1 MGSMMNQARKILV
14 VEDDLALQE
23 LLLFNLEKDGWEVTL
38 ADSGETALLKVV
50 DLLPD
55 MIILDLMLPGVDGK
69 QVCSQVRRYPKTS
82 SIPII
87 MISALGQD
95 KDVVGGLE
103 LGADDYLVKPF
114 SPDVLRARIDAV
126 LRRYDAQPADGGPE
140 PISIHNLD
148 IDPLC
153 FTVKVDGESVI
164 LTHTDFLILQLLA
177 SEPGRVFTRRQIID
191 AAHDK
196 DVSISER
203 SVDVQIVGLRRKIG
217 KAGRFIETV
226 RGVGYRM
233 KEI

>member
-1 MGSMMNQARKILV
+1 MLKQAHKILV

-23 LLLFNLEKDGWEVTL
+23 LLLFNLEKNGWDVTL
-38 ADSGETALLKVV
+38 ADSGEAALLKVV
-50 DLLPD
+50 DRLPD
-55 MIILDLMLPGVDGK
+55 LIVLDLMLPGVDGK
-69 QVCSQVRRYPKTS
+69 QVCQQVRRYPKTS
-82 SIPII
+82 TIPII
-87 MISALGQD
+87 MISAMGQD
-95 KDVVGGLE
+95 QDVVGGLE
-103 LGADDYLVKPF
+103 MGADDYIVKPF
-114 SPDVLRARIDAV
+114 SPGVLLARIDAV
-126 LRRYDAQPADGGPE
+126 LRRCADRPSDPGPV

-153 FTVKVDGESVI
+153 FTVKVDGESVV

-191 AAHDK
+191 AAHEK

-217 KAGRFIETV
+217 KSGRFIETV
-226 RGVGYRM
+226 RGVGYRL

>member
-1 MGSMMNQARKILV
+1 MERTRKILV
-14 VEDDLALQE
+14 VEDDSALQE
-23 LLLFNLEKDGWEVTL
+23 LLLFNLERDGWQVTL

-69 QVCSQVRRYPKTS
+69 QVCQQVRRYPKTS

-87 MISALGQD
+87 MISAMGQD

-103 LGADDYLVKPF
+103 MGADDYIVKPF
-114 SPDVLRARIDAV
+114 NPAVLRARIDAV
-126 LRRYDAQPADGGPE
+126 LRRCEMHPADEGPS

-153 FTVKVDGESVI
+153 FTVKVDGESVL

-177 SEPGRVFTRRQIID
+177 GEPGRVFTRRQIID

-217 KAGRFIETV
+217 SAGRYIETV

>member
-1 MGSMMNQARKILV
+1 MPTPTRKILV
-14 VEDDLALQE
+14 VEDDLSLQE
-23 LLLFNLEKDGWEVTL
+23 LLLFNLEKDGWEVAL
-38 ADSGETALLKVV
+38 ADSGEDALLKVV

-69 QVCSQVRRYPKTS
+69 QVCQQLRRYPKTS

-103 LGADDYLVKPF
+103 LGADDYIVKPF
-114 SPDVLRARIDAV
+114 SPDVLRARVDAV
-126 LRRYDAQPADGGPE
+126 LRRYDSQPDNDGPE

-148 IDPLC
+148 IDPIC
-153 FTVKVDGESVI
+153 FTVKVDGESVM

>member
-1 MGSMMNQARKILV
+1 MKQLRKILV

-23 LLLFNLEKDGWEVTL
+23 LLLYSLEKDGWQATL

-55 MIILDLMLPGVDGK
+55 MIVLDLMLPGVDGK
-69 QVCSQVRRYPKTS
+69 QVCQQVRRYPKTA

-87 MISALGQD
+87 MISAMGQD
-95 KDVVGGLE
+95 QDVVAGLE
-103 LGADDYLVKPF
+103 MGADDYIVKPF
-114 SPDVLRARIDAV
+114 SPDVLRARIDTV
-126 LRRYDAQPADGGPE
+126 LRRCNDRPAEERPA
-140 PISIHNLD
+140 PIAIHNLD

-153 FTVKVDGESVI
+153 FTVKVGGEPMV

-177 SEPGRVFTRRQIID
+177 GEPGRVFTRRQIIE
-191 AAHDK
+191 AAHER
-196 DVSISER
+196 DVGISER

-217 KAGRFIETV
+217 PAGKFIETV

-233 KEI
+233 KDI

>member
-1 MGSMMNQARKILV
+1 MEQSRSILV
-14 VEDDLALQE
+14 VEDDTALQE
-23 LLLFNLEKDGWEVTL
+23 LLLFNLEKDGWDVTV

-50 DLLPD
+50 DLVPD
-55 MIILDLMLPGVDGK
+55 MIVLDLMLPGVDGR
-69 QVCSQVRRYPKTS
+69 QVCQQVRRYPKTS
-82 SIPII
+82 TIPII
-87 MISALGQD
+87 MMSAMGQD
-95 KDVVGGLE
+95 KDVVAGLE
-103 LGADDYLVKPF
+103 MGADDYLAKPF

-126 LRRYDAQPADGGPE
+126 LRRYDAQPVTEGPM

-153 FTVKVDGESVI
+153 FSVKVDDEVVV

-191 AAHDK
+191 AAHDR
-196 DVSISER
+196 DVGISER

-217 KAGRFIETV
+217 SAGKYIETV
-226 RGVGYRM
+226 RGVGYRL

>member
-1 MGSMMNQARKILV
+1 MIGSSRQTRKILV
-14 VEDDLALQE
+14 VEDDLPVQE
-23 LLLFNLEKDGWEVTL
+23 LLQFNLEKDGWDVTM

-55 MIILDLMLPGVDGK
+55 VIILDLMLPGVDGK
-69 QVCSQVRRYPKTS
+69 QVCQQVRRYPKTS
-82 SIPII
+82 AIPII

-95 KDVVGGLE
+95 TDVVGGLE

-126 LRRYDAQPADGGPE
+126 LRRYDAHPVDAE
-140 PISIHNLD
+140 SIPISIHNLD

-153 FTVKVDGESVI
+153 HSVKVDGVPVV

-177 SEPGRVFTRRQIID
+177 GEPGRVFTRRQIID
-191 AAHDK
+191 AAHEK

-203 SVDVQIVGLRRKIG
+203 SVDVQIVGIRRKIG

-226 RGVGYRM
+226 RGVGYRL

>member
-1 MGSMMNQARKILV
+1 MVTLSRRILV
-14 VEDDLALQE
+14 VEDDSALQE
-23 LLLFNLEKDGWEVTL
+23 LLLFNLKKDGWNVTL
-38 ADSGETALLKVV
+38 ADSGESALLKVV
-50 DLLPD
+50 DLVPD
-55 MIILDLMLPGVDGK
+55 MIVLDLMLPGVDGR
-69 QVCSQVRRYPKTS
+69 QVCQQVRRYPKTS
-82 SIPII
+82 TIPII

-95 KDVVGGLE
+95 DDVVGGLE
-103 LGADDYLVKPF
+103 MGADDYLVKPF
-114 SPDVLRARIDAV
+114 SPDVLRARIEAV
-126 LRRYDAQPADGGPE
+126 LRRCDERSQENGPS

-153 FTVKVDGESVI
+153 FTVKVVGNPVA

-191 AAHDK
+191 AAHDR

-217 KAGRFIETV
+217 SAGRYIETV
-226 RGVGYRM
+226 RGVGYRL

>member
-1 MGSMMNQARKILV
+1 MLKAERKILV
-14 VEDDLALQE
+14 VEDDSSLQE
-23 LLLFNLEKDGWEVTL
+23 LLQFNLEKDGWQVTVV
-38 ADSGETALLKVV
+38 DSGETALLKVV

-55 MIILDLMLPGVDGK
+55 MIILDLMLPGVDGR
-69 QVCSQVRRYPKTS
+69 QVCQQVRRYPKTS

-95 KDVVGGLE
+95 EHIVGGLE
-103 LGADDYLVKPF
+103 LGADDYVAKPF

-126 LRRYDAQPADGGPE
+126 LRRCVELPDSALLSA
-140 PISIHNLD
+140 ISIHNLEV
-148 IDPLC
+148 DPLC
-153 FTVKVDGESVI
+153 FTVKVDGFPVA

-191 AAHDK
+191 AAHDR
-196 DVSISER
+196 DVAISER

-217 KAGRFIETV
+217 RAGRFIETV

>member
-1 MGSMMNQARKILV
+1 MTEQLRRILV

-38 ADSGETALLKVV
+38 ADSGETALLNVV

-69 QVCSQVRRYPKTS
+69 QVCQQVRRYPKTS
-82 SIPII
+82 TIPII
-87 MISALGQD
+87 MISAMGQD
-95 KDVVGGLE
+95 KDVVAGLE
-103 LGADDYLVKPF
+103 MGADDYVAKPF

-126 LRRYDAQPADGGPE
+126 LRRCDVQSADEGPT

-148 IDPLC
+148 IDPLR
-153 FTVKVDGESVI
+153 FTVKVDGKSVE

-177 SEPGRVFTRRQIID
+177 GEPGRVFTRRQIID
-191 AAHDK
+191 AAHDR
-196 DVSISER
+196 DVGISER

-217 KAGRFIETV
+217 SAGRYIETV

>member
-1 MGSMMNQARKILV
+1 MPTQTRKILV

-23 LLLFNLEKDGWEVTL
+23 LLLFNLQKDGWEVVL
-38 ADSGETALLKVV
+38 ADSGEDALLKVV

-69 QVCSQVRRYPKTS
+69 QVCQQVRRYPKTS

-95 KDVVGGLE
+95 QDVVGGLDM
-103 LGADDYLVKPF
+103 GADDYLVKPF
-114 SPDVLRARIDAV
+114 SPDVLLARIDAV
-126 LRRYDAQPADGGPE
+126 LRRCDERPDDTGPA

-153 FTVKVDGESVI
+153 FTVKVDGESMM

>member
-1 MGSMMNQARKILV
+1 MANEARKVLV
-14 VEDDLALQE
+14 VEDDPALQE
-23 LLLFNLEKDGWEVTL
+23 LLQFNLQKDGWKVTM
-38 ADSGETALLKVV
+38 ADSGESALLKVV

-55 MIILDLMLPGVDGK
+55 MIILDLMLPGVDGR
-69 QVCSQVRRYPKTS
+69 QVCRQVRRYPKTT

-95 KDVVGGLE
+95 MDVIGGLD
-103 LGADDYLVKPF
+103 LGADDYIAKPF
-114 SPDVLRARIDAV
+114 SPDVLRARMSAV
-126 LRRYDAQPADGGPE
+126 LRRCSEREEEEGLA

-153 FTVKVDGESVI
+153 YTVKVDGKAVT

-217 KAGRFIETV
+217 SAGRYVETV
-226 RGVGYRM
+226 RGVGYRL

>member
-1 MGSMMNQARKILV
+1 MKQKRRILV
-14 VEDDLALQE
+14 VEDDPTLQE
-23 LLLFNLEKDGWEVTL
+23 LLLFNLEKDGWDVTL

-69 QVCSQVRRYPKTS
+69 KVCQQVRRYPKTS
-82 SIPII
+82 AIPVI

-95 KDVVGGLE
+95 KDVVAGLE
-103 LGADDYLVKPF
+103 MRADDYLVKPF

-126 LRRYDAQPADGGPE
+126 LRRCEDTAGDE
-140 PISIHNLD
+140 KTVPISIHNLD

-153 FTVKVDGESVI
+153 FTVKVDGQSVV
-164 LTHTDFLILQLLA
+164 LTHTDFLILRLLA
-177 SEPGRVFTRRQIID
+177 CEPGRVFTRRQIID
-191 AAHDK
+191 AAHDT

-217 KAGRFIETV
+217 SAGRFIETV

>member
-1 MGSMMNQARKILV
+1 MIGSSRQTRKILV
-14 VEDDLALQE
+14 VEDDLPVQE
-23 LLLFNLEKDGWEVTL
+23 LLQFNLEKDGWDVTM

-55 MIILDLMLPGVDGK
+55 VIILDLMLPGVDGK
-69 QVCSQVRRYPKTS
+69 QVCQQVRRYPKTS
-82 SIPII
+82 AIPII

-95 KDVVGGLE
+95 TDVVGGLE

-126 LRRYDAQPADGGPE
+126 LRRYDAHPVDAE
-140 PISIHNLD
+140 SIPISIHNLD

-153 FTVKVDGESVI
+153 HSVKIDGVPVV

-177 SEPGRVFTRRQIID
+177 GEPGRVFTRRQIID
-191 AAHDK
+191 AAHEK

-203 SVDVQIVGLRRKIG
+203 SVDVQIVGIRRKIG

-226 RGVGYRM
+226 RGVGYRL

>member
-1 MGSMMNQARKILV
+1 MNQSRKILV
-14 VEDDLALQE
+14 VEDDPALQE
-23 LLLFNLEKDGWEVTL
+23 LLLFNLEKDGWQVTL
-38 ADSGETALLKVV
+38 AESGETALLRVV

-55 MIILDLMLPGVDGK
+55 MLVLDLMLPGVDGK
-69 QVCSQVRRYPKTS
+69 QVCRQVRRYPKTS
-82 SIPII
+82 SIPSI
-87 MISALGQD
+87 MISAMGQD
-95 KDVVGGLE
+95 KDVVDGLE
-103 LGADDYLVKPF
+103 MGADDYVVKPF
-114 SPDVLRARIDAV
+114 SPHVLRARIDAV
-126 LRRYDAQPADGGPE
+126 LRRCLERPAQEGPAPV
-140 PISIHNLD
+140 SIHNLD

-153 FTVKVDGESVI
+153 FTVKVDGASVM

-177 SEPGRVFTRRQIID
+177 GEPGRVFTRRQIID

>member
-1 MGSMMNQARKILV
+1 MDQTRKILV

-23 LLLFNLEKDGWEVTL
+23 LLTFNLEKDGWEVTL
-38 ADSGETALLKVV
+38 ADSGESALLKVV

-55 MIILDLMLPGVDGK
+55 MIILDLMLPGVDGR
-69 QVCSQVRRYPKTS
+69 QVCQQVRRYPKIST
-82 SIPII
+82 IPII
-87 MISALGQD
+87 MISAMGQD
-95 KDVVGGLE
+95 KDVVHGLE

-114 SPDVLRARIDAV
+114 SPDVLRARIEAV
-126 LRRYDAQPADGGPE
+126 LRRCDAQPDGEGPA

-153 FTVKVDGESVI
+153 FTVKVDGEVVV

-191 AAHDK
+191 AAHDR

-217 KAGRFIETV
+217 PAGRYIETV